1 MSSTK
6 PVCGQFGRVGVKS
19 FIDYKNSI
27 GKPNKAK
34 LLGKNGKKVK
44 IEENEQTEV
53 IINIGLMAWDDDV
66 EEIREKRGRG
76 KRMPI
81 RVPSC
86 SNYKTLLEK
95 ATLKWKDFHSNL
107 YEEGKDYALL
117 LEDGQEA
124 QFLPGSN
131 MKEFFSLNRYKEE
144 SLKDYKRIVLF
155 LCTCEDLQQN
165 ASEPMEE
172 EIVPPKH
179 QKVVDMAVP
188 GPSTLPGR
196 AEALQIKNDQEI
208 ALAMQNEALNE
219 TEAHVNVNDNNN
231 YYCDASTCD
240 HEIMKSRM
248 KPVSFRPY
256 RRE

>member
-1 MSSTK
+1 MLS
-6 PVCGQFGRVGVKS
+6 
-19 FIDYKNSI
+19 
-27 GKPNKAK
+27 
-34 LLGKNGKKVK
+34 
-44 IEENEQTEV
+44 
-53 IINIGLMAWDDDV
+53 
-66 EEIREKRGRG
+66 
-76 KRMPI
+76 
-81 RVPSC
+81 
-86 SNYKTLLEK
+86 
-95 ATLKWKDFHSNL
+95 
-107 YEEGKDYALL
+107 
-117 LEDGQEA
+117 
-124 QFLPGSN
+124 
-131 MKEFFSLNRYKEE
+131 RYKEE

-240 HEIMKSRM
+240 HEIKDEASVIQTLQKRVIPEGEECSMYIVVRRGSPLQRTLNLWKRAAL
-248 KPVSFRPY
+248 KVSPEHVLRVKYIGEDGIDSGALAKEFLSNIGKNLY
-256 RRE
+256 Q